1 MVFITKGVDANQR
14 VEYSAKYRLFS
25 RGKIMNKFYLL
36 RLFLISL
43 LCIPFVNSQ
52 DDDTEEVVVTGS
64 LIATDREVLSVPVDT
79 YDRDDFESSG
89 QPEISDLVRNLTAVS
104 GTVNTSEQFIEGG
117 TITGIKNV
125 NIRGLGVARTLVLIN
140 GKRMVE
146 TAVAT
151 NSAESPVDIGNFPS
165 IALKRIELLKNGG
178 STVYGS
184 DAVAGVFNMITR
196 TDFEGF
202 EMNLSTTNINNA
214 DPGYNFGFIYGNQN
228 GDNRFT
234 ISYEYEEIGR
244 LMNIDVGLVDWKD
257 PTTWPLGASSFGNP
271 GTWHPLAGGAGQGED
286 AIMDPTC
293 GMSVPVAKSK
303 TKGLAY
309 SAILSGSA
317 HSKCGFNYVP
327 FSNTIDPTTRNKLY
341 VTAESDVN
349 EDTVVY
355 FEYLHAGLD
364 TTYTGSPSYPP
375 TAAGYYIMVPD
386 HNPGFQEIERAT
398 GQDMG
403 SAALSWHRARAIEGP
418 GMERP
423 NYHDSDRIVTGIR
436 TDINDAVSFDANI
449 TYGATEWSNAWGD
462 TLTDRY
468 AMAINGIGGEDCRD
482 PATGEFY
489 EIGTDAALAAA
500 GTGNCHYWNPV
511 GAAIGASPSDPYYNH
526 PDAWDFFWGGP
537 ETELK
542 KSLTVG
548 EFVFSG
554 FSANDIGWAVGAQ
567 YRKFYRF
574 QRAAGDN
581 RCPDNGKCNTV
592 FHFLTMDRTERT
604 DNEVTSLFGEV
615 NIPATDNFE
624 IQLGARYIDYDIDQ
638 VTKPRLSFIWDATDI
653 FSLRFSYE
661 QTYRTPVLASQPT
674 ESLER
679 YAPLGEYV
687 TVVTPVPTSL
697 EPEQSDNMNIGFI
710 IRPNDRTQLTFDYF
724 NLAFTNGFARTASTA
739 PTARIVYVEAGNPDS
754 GVSRIETDLINGDDV
769 DISGLDFEGSVGFDS
784 GNAIMQF
791 TYGGTYMTQ
800 YDVAGGIG
808 ALAGGTYSAV
818 GKYNTRSSVSPI
830 VIRSLPELQLFL
842 GLGID
847 IDIHRMNIY
856 LRHISE
862 YDIPD
867 TITPG
872 YTFTGDKI
880 DAMNTIDFNY
890 SVNLADDRVTL
901 NLSAHNL
908 LDEKPPL
915 APSELGYDA
924 YTHSPVGRIIK
935 AGIQYRF

>member
-1 MVFITKGVDANQR
+1 
-14 VEYSAKYRLFS
+14 
-25 RGKIMNKFYLL
+25 MNKFYLL

-178 STVYGS
+178 STTYGS

-244 LMNIDVGLVDWKD
+244 LMNIDIGLVDWKD

-271 GTWHPLAGGAGQGED
+271 GTWHPIAGGAAQGED

-309 SAILSGSA
+309 SAVLSGNP

-327 FSNTIDPTTRNKLY
+327 FSNAIDPTTRNKLY
-341 VTAESDVN
+341 VTAESDIN
-349 EDTVVY
+349 EDSVLY

-375 TAAGYYIMVPD
+375 TAAGYYLAIPE

-403 SAALSWHRARAIEGP
+403 TAALTWHRARAIEGP

-423 NYHDSDRIVTGIR
+423 NYHDSDRIVAGVR
-436 TDINDAVSFDANI
+436 TDINAVSY
-449 TYGATEWSNAWGD
+449 THL
-462 TLTDRY
+462 TL
-468 AMAINGIGGEDCRD
+468 
-482 PATGEFY
+482 
-489 EIGTDAALAAA
+489 
-500 GTGNCHYWNPV
+500 
-511 GAAIGASPSDPYYNH
+511 
-526 PDAWDFFWGGP
+526 
-537 ETELK
+537 
-542 KSLTVG
+542 
-548 EFVFSG
+548 
-554 FSANDIGWAVGAQ
+554 
-567 YRKFYRF
+567 
-574 QRAAGDN
+574 
-581 RCPDNGKCNTV
+581 
-592 FHFLTMDRTERT
+592 
-604 DNEVTSLFGEV
+604 
-615 NIPATDNFE
+615 
-624 IQLGARYIDYDIDQ
+624 
-638 VTKPRLSFIWDATDI
+638 
-653 FSLRFSYE
+653 
-661 QTYRTPVLASQPT
+661 PT
-674 ESLER
+674 
-679 YAPLGEYV
+679 
-687 TVVTPVPTSL
+687 
-697 EPEQSDNMNIGFI
+697 
-710 IRPNDRTQLTFDYF
+710 
-724 NLAFTNGFARTASTA
+724 
-739 PTARIVYVEAGNPDS
+739 
-754 GVSRIETDLINGDDV
+754 
-769 DISGLDFEGSVGFDS
+769 
-784 GNAIMQF
+784 
-791 TYGGTYMTQ
+791 
-800 YDVAGGIG
+800 
-808 ALAGGTYSAV
+808 
-818 GKYNTRSSVSPI
+818 
-830 VIRSLPELQLFL
+830 IRS
-842 GLGID
+842 
-847 IDIHRMNIY
+847 
-856 LRHISE
+856 
-862 YDIPD
+862 
-867 TITPG
+867 
-872 YTFTGDKI
+872 
-880 DAMNTIDFNY
+880 
-890 SVNLADDRVTL
+890 V
-901 NLSAHNL
+901 
-908 LDEKPPL
+908 
-915 APSELGYDA
+915 
-924 YTHSPVGRIIK
+924 
-935 AGIQYRF
+935 

>member
-1 MVFITKGVDANQR
+1 MDYVNKGVDANQR

-52 DDDTEEVVVTGS
+52 GDDTEEVVVTGS
-64 LIATDREVLSVPVDT
+64 LIATDREVLSVPVDS
-79 YDRDDFESSG
+79 YDRDDFESAGS
-89 QPEISDLVRNLTAVS
+89 PEITDLVRNLTAVS
-104 GTVNTSEQFIEGG
+104 GVVNTSEQFIEGG

-125 NIRGLGVARTLVLIN
+125 NIRGLGLGRTLVLIN

-146 TAVAT
+146 TAVST
-151 NSAESPVDIGNFPS
+151 NAGESPVDIGNFPA

-202 EMNLSTTNINNA
+202 EMNLSTTNINNS

-244 LMNIDVGLVDWKD
+244 LMNIDLGLVDWSSPAK
-257 PTTWPLGASSFGNP
+257 WPLGFSSFGMP
-271 GTWHPLAGGAGQGED
+271 GTWHGNATPGQGVD
-286 AIMDPTC
+286 SIMDPTC
-293 GMSVPVAKSK
+293 GMTRPVAASKTGGLSHSVP
-303 TKGLAY
+303 LD
-309 SAILSGSA
+309 GSNGF
-317 HSKCGFNYVP
+317 SKCGYNFVP
-327 FSNTIDPTTRNKLY
+327 FSNTIDPTTRNKVY
-341 VTAESDVN
+341 VTAESDIN
-349 EDTVVY
+349 DTTELY
-355 FEYLHAGLD
+355 FEYMHAGLD

-375 TAAGYYIMVPD
+375 TAAGYYVAVPS

-398 GQDMG
+398 GEDMG
-403 SAALSWHRARAIEGP
+403 DLALTWLRPRAIEGP

-423 NYHDSDRIVTGIR
+423 NYHDSDRIVAGVR
-436 TDINDAVSFDANI
+436 GDVTDNVQFDVNI

-462 TLTDRY
+462 VLTDRY
-468 AMAINGIGGEDCRD
+468 NMAMHGIAGEDCRD

-500 GTGNCHYWNPV
+500 GQGNCHYYNPI

-526 PDAWDFFWGGP
+526 PDAWDFFWAGP
-537 ETELK
+537 ESEQK

-554 FSANDIGWAVGAQ
+554 SGANDIGWAVGAQ
-567 YRKFYRF
+567 FRKFYGF
-574 QRAAGDN
+574 YRAAGDN

-592 FHFLTMDRTERT
+592 FHFLTMAQTERT
-604 DNEVTSLFGEV
+604 DAETTSLFAEV
-615 NIPATDNFE
+615 VIPAGDNFE
-624 IQLGARYIDYDIDQ
+624 LQLGARYIDYDLDQ
-638 VTKPRLSFIWDATDI
+638 VTKPRASFIWDATDI

-661 QTYRTPVLASQPT
+661 QTYRTPILSSQVQ
-674 ESLER
+674 ESLQR

-687 TVVTPVPTSL
+687 TISTPVATSL
-697 EPEQSDNMNIGFI
+697 LPEESDNMNIGFI
-710 IRPNDRTQLTFDYF
+710 IRPDERSQITFDYF
-724 NLAFTNGFARTASTA
+724 NLAFTNGFGTETATCPCADIIYNTPGDAS
-739 PTARIVYVEAGNPDS
+739 S
-754 GVSRIETDLINGDDV
+754 GVNRIETELINGDDV
-769 DISGLDFEGSVGFDS
+769 DISGLDFEGSVGFDA
-784 GNAIMQF
+784 GRTVMQF
-791 TYGGTYMTQ
+791 SYGGTYLMQ
-800 YDVAGGIG
+800 YDVAGAVG
-808 ALAGGTYSAV
+808 GGTYDAL
-818 GKYNTRSSVSPI
+818 GKFNTRSSTSPI
-830 VIRSLPELQLFL
+830 NLRSLPELQLFL
-842 GLGID
+842 GLGIEL
-847 IDIHRMNIY
+847 DIHSINMYI
-856 LRHISE
+856 RHTGE
-862 YDIPD
+862 YDVPD
-867 TITPG
+867 TITAA
-872 YTFTGDKI
+872 YQFIDKI
-880 DAMNTIDFNY
+880 DSMNTLDFNY
-890 SVNLADDRVTL
+890 SVRLADDRVRL

-908 LDEKPPL
+908 LDEAPPL

-924 YTHSPVGRIIK
+924 YSHSPVGRIIK

>member
-1 MVFITKGVDANQR
+1 MQR

-64 LIATDREVLSVPVDT
+64 LIATDREVLSVPVDSF
-79 YDRDDFESSG
+79 DRDDFESAG
-89 QPEISDLVRNLTAVS
+89 QPEISDLVRNLPAVS
-104 GTVNTSEQFIEGG
+104 GTVNTSEQFVEGG

-244 LMNIDVGLVDWKD
+244 LMNIDLGLVDWKD
-257 PTTWPLGASSFGNP
+257 PTTWSLGFSSFGNP
-271 GTWHPLAGGAGQGED
+271 GTWHPLAGGGAQGED

-293 GMSVPVAKSK
+293 GMSVPVARSK
-303 TKGLAY
+303 TKGLSY
-309 SAILSGSA
+309 SAISYTGFP
-317 HSKCGFNYVP
+317 HSKCGYNYVP
-327 FSNTIDPTTRNKLY
+327 FSNAIDPTTRNKLY
-341 VTAESDVN
+341 VTAESDIN
-349 EDTVVY
+349 EDTMLY

-375 TAAGYYIMVPD
+375 TAAGYYLVVPD

-403 SAALSWHRARAIEGP
+403 DAALTWLRARAIEGP

-423 NYHDSDRIVTGIR
+423 NYHDSDRIVTGIK
-436 TDINDAVSFDANI
+436 TDINDSVQFDASI

-462 TLTDRY
+462 VLTDRFN
-468 AMAINGIGGEDCRD
+468 MALNGIGGEDCRD
-482 PATGEFY
+482 PATGNFY

-500 GTGNCHYWNPV
+500 GTGNCYYYNPV
-511 GAAIGASPSDPYYNH
+511 GAAIGASPSDPYYNN
-526 PDAWDFFWGGP
+526 PAAWDFFWGGP
-537 ETELK
+537 ESEEK

-554 FSANDIGWAVGAQ
+554 FGANDIGWAVGAQ
-567 YRKFYRF
+567 FRKFYGF
-574 QRAAGDN
+574 YRAAGDN

-592 FHFLTMDRTERT
+592 FHFLTMDKTERI

-615 NIPATDNFE
+615 NIPAGDNFE
-624 IQLGARYIDYDIDQ
+624 IQLGARYIDYELDQ
-638 VTKPRLSFIWDATDI
+638 VTKPRMSFIWDATDI

-687 TVVTPVPTSL
+687 TVVTPVPSTL

-710 IRPNDRTQLTFDYF
+710 IRPNDRSQLTFDYF

-739 PTARIVYVEAGNPDS
+739 PSARIIYNTPGDDTS
-754 GVSRIETDLINGDDV
+754 GVARIETDFINGDDV

-784 GNAIMQF
+784 GNAVMQF
-791 TYGGTYMTQ
+791 SYGGTYMTQ

-808 ALAGGTYSAV
+808 ALAGGTYDAL
-818 GKYNTRSSVSPI
+818 GKFNTRSSVSPI
-830 VIRSLPELQLFL
+830 VLRSLPELQLFL

-856 LRHISE
+856 LRHVSE
-862 YDIPD
+862 YDVPE
-867 TITPG
+867 TITAA
-872 YTFTGDKI
+872 YSFIDKI
-880 DAMNTIDFNY
+880 DSMNTIDFNY

-901 NLSAHNL
+901 NISAHNL

-924 YTHSPVGRIIK
+924 YTHSPVGRVLK